1 MSILSLNTADI
12 FNAIGGGSPLSII
25 DSVLHPQYVIRNS
38 KTNAVALEF
47 SGMAS
52 IQPGGRAQITNAPV
66 EKGQYQSINKVRE
79 PAIIRCSVI
88 ITGLSGFTG
97 SIPNIFDLTLTSQSS
112 TLNTIKEMLA
122 ATETYDIETPKE
134 TLQSYDLV
142 DHDYEV
148 TSQRGVSMLTV
159 YLVFQ
164 EVMQQMEV
172 TISGAQA
179 NASPTNDKISQ
190 GVTGTGGFQGNAG
203 ATPSTVD
210 QLGKSWSSLKKS
222 VGEITDSATGA
233 ITTGF
238 KSALDTVSEPVLN
251 VANSATEKAAEL
263 AGNISKNIT
272 GASSK

>member
-25 DSVLHPQYVIRNS
+25 DSVLHPQYVIRYHDTS
-38 KTNAVALEF
+38 FVALEF

-52 IQPGGRAQITNAPV
+52 IQPGGRAQITNAPI
-66 EKGQYQSINKVRE
+66 ENGQYQSINKVKE
-79 PAIIRCSVI
+79 PGVVRCSI
-88 ITGLSGFTG
+88 IIKGMTGLTG
-97 SIPNIFDLTLTSQSS
+97 TIPNLFDLTLTSQSEV
-112 TLNTIKEMLA
+112 LRTIQVMLK
-122 ATETYDIETPKE
+122 TTGLYDIETPKE
-134 TLQSYDLV
+134 ILASYDLV

-148 TSQRGVSMLTV
+148 NSQHGVDLLTV

-179 NASPTNDKISQ
+179 NKSPTNDKISQ

-222 VGEITDSATGA
+222 LGDLSDSATGA

-272 GASSK
+272 GPSSK

>member
-66 EKGQYQSINKVRE
+66 EKGQYQSINKVKE
-79 PAIIRCSVI
+79 PGIVRCGI
-88 ITGLSGFTG
+88 LIKGMTGLTG
-97 SIPNIFDLTLTSQSS
+97 TIPNLFDLTLTSQSETLRTIQVMLKS
-112 TLNTIKEMLA
+112 TDI
-122 ATETYDIETPKE
+122 YDIETPKE
-134 TLQSYDLV
+134 TLSSYDLV

-148 TSQRGVSMLTV
+148 NSQHGVDLLTV
-159 YLVFQ
+159 YLIFQ

-172 TISGAQA
+172 TLSGSQT
-179 NASPTNDKISQ
+179 NKRPTDDEISQ
-190 GVTGTGGFQGNAG
+190 GVTGTGGFQRNAG
-203 ATPSTVD
+203 STPSTVD

-222 VGEITDSATGA
+222 LGDLSDSATGA

-238 KSALDTVSEPVLN
+238 KSALETVSEPVLN

-263 AGNISKNIT
+263 AGNISKSIT